1 MTDIIKAMNPTAP
14 LTTEEAALAAAKV
27 SAVGMVIGVV
37 KQAVEAWYASTPEAV
52 AATAAASAAMV
63 EQLTGQTPDATEV
76 AQQSQ
81 GGLVLAGVFIVLALI
96 LAFVQWRKP
105 NTVLP
110 ILFLILVI
118 LALGGAVLA
127 LFMPAFSGGQPMWL
141 TVVSLVTMA
150 IAAVMHIASI
160 RGVSA
165 LNKLRMD
172 AAQNY

>member
-1 MTDIIKAMNPTAP
+1 MTDWIKAMNLTAP

-27 SAVGMVIGVV
+27 SAVGIVIGAIH
-37 KQAVEAWYASTPEAV
+37 QAVGAWYASTPEA
-52 AATAAASAAMV
+52 AAGAAAMV
-63 EQLTGQTPDATEV
+63 EQLTGQTPDPAAL

-81 GGLVLAGVFIVLALI
+81 LGLMFGGALIVLALI

-118 LALGGAVLA
+118 WALGGACLA
-127 LFMPAFSGGQPMWL
+127 LAMPAFSGGQPMWL
-141 TVVSLVTMA
+141 TIFSVVTMA
-150 IAAVMHIASI
+150 IAVIMHIASI

-165 LNKLRMD
+165 LNKIRMA
-172 AAQNY
+172 AAQ